1 MIMKYDV
8 AIIGAGVV
16 GALTA
21 RELMKYKLR
30 VCVLEAKDDVALGAS
45 RANSGIVH
53 GGFDPV
59 EGTLKAKLNVEGTRI
74 MKTLVKELDVHY
86 KQNGSMVLAF
96 CEEEK
101 AHLEKLYARGIANG
115 VPELYLISGEEAR
128 AKEPALSENV
138 YAALVCDSAG
148 IVCPYDLTIAAMGN
162 AMDNGAELFCNF
174 PVTAIDYADGV
185 YTVRSGEK
193 AVEASYVINSAGVGA
208 DEIAAMVG
216 DKYTITPKKG
226 EYMLLDRSEGNLV
239 KYTIFQTPGVFGKG
253 ILVSPTAD
261 GNLLVG
267 PTSELTEKGDLT
279 TTLAGLDKIKAI
291 AARSTEK
298 VNYRKVI
305 TSFTGL
311 RSSCADS
318 EDFIIEFSKNAPQ
331 FIELVGIESPGLS
344 SAPAIAVYVAE
355 MLRESG
361 LAMEENEAFNPT
373 RVSCR
378 HFGTLS
384 MEEKNEMIK
393 ADPAF
398 GHLICR
404 CETVTEGEILAAIR
418 QNPPARS
425 LDAVK
430 RRTRAGMGRCQG
442 GFCTTFITELLA
454 KEQGI
459 PETEVTKFG
468 GSSYMLCGKTK

>member
-1 MIMKYDV
+1 MKYDV

-59 EGTLKAKLNVEGTRI
+59 EGTLKAKLNVAGTRI
-74 MKTLVKELDVHY
+74 MKSLVKELDVHY

-101 AHLEKLYARGIANG
+101 EHLQKLYDRGIANG
-115 VPELYLISGEEAR
+115 VPELSIISGDEAR
-128 AKEPALSENV
+128 AMEPALSENV
-138 YAALVCDSAG
+138 VAALLCESSG

-162 AMDNGAELFCNF
+162 AMDNGAELLCNF
-174 PVTAIDYADGV
+174 PVTGIEYADGV
-185 YTVRSGEK
+185 YTVKSAEK
-193 AVEASYVINSAGVGA
+193 AVEATYVINSAGVGA
-208 DEIAAMVG
+208 DEIADMIG

-226 EYMLLDRSEGNLV
+226 EYMLLDRSEGPLV
-239 KYTIFQTPGVFGKG
+239 SHTIFQTPGVFVKG

-318 EDFIIEFSKNAPQ
+318 EDFIIEFSKNAPK
-331 FIELVGIESPGLS
+331 FIELIGIESPGLS
-344 SAPAIAVYVAE
+344 SAPAIAEYVAE
-355 MLRESG
+355 MLKADG
-361 LAMEENEAFNPT
+361 LAMEANEAFNPT

-384 MEEKNEMIK
+384 MAEKNEMIK

-459 PETEVTKFG
+459 PETKVTKFG
-468 GSSYMLCGKTK
+468 GKSYMLCGKTK